1 MAIWLLRYSI
11 FLLILAICNGGS
23 SDLNSPYIDGGAS
36 SSYLTVEASDQRNGS
51 ASSTSS
57 SLLSRSSHEIWK
69 KDELKEILSFAR
81 RRENVEWLKRLRR
94 KIHENPEL
102 AYEEIETS
110 RLIREELDR
119 MGVDYRFPMAETGLR
134 AWIGTGDPP
143 FVAIRADMD
152 ALPIQVV
159 SFDPP
164 CSV

>member
-1 MAIWLLRYSI
+1 MALLLLQPLI
-11 FLLILAICNGGS
+11 FLLTLAICNGGS
-23 SDLNSPYIDGGAS
+23 SDLNRPYIDGGS
-36 SSYLTVEASDQRNGS
+36 SGSYLTVEAFDQKNGTS
-51 ASSTSS
+51 PSSSSSS
-57 SLLSRSSHEIWK
+57 SLLNGTIHEIWKK

-81 RRENVEWLKRLRR
+81 RRENVEWLKSLRR
-94 KIHENPEL
+94 RIHEHPEL

-134 AWIGTGDPP
+134 ALIGTGDPP

-159 SFDPP
+159 
-164 CSV
+164 

>member
-1 MAIWLLRYSI
+1 MALLLLQPLI
-11 FLLILAICNGGS
+11 FLLTLAICNGGS
-23 SDLNSPYIDGGAS
+23 SDLNRPSIDGGS
-36 SSYLTVEASDQRNGS
+36 SGSYLTVEAFDQKNGTS
-51 ASSTSS
+51 PSSSS
-57 SLLSRSSHEIWK
+57 SLSLLNGTSHEIWK
-69 KDELKEILSFAR
+69 MKAELKEILSFAR
-81 RRENVEWLKRLRR
+81 RIENVEWLKSLRR
-94 KIHENPEL
+94 RIHEHPEL

-159 SFDPP
+159 
-164 CSV
+164 

>member
-1 MAIWLLRYSI
+1 M
-11 FLLILAICNGGS
+11 
-23 SDLNSPYIDGGAS
+23 
-36 SSYLTVEASDQRNGS
+36 
-51 ASSTSS
+51 
-57 SLLSRSSHEIWK
+57 
-69 KDELKEILSFAR
+69 KEILSFAR

-159 SFDPP
+159 SLDPP